1 MRSITSQKAVVA
13 VALIVAAAGT
23 IGVLRCKT
31 SHCSKRAVTAPTVSA
46 GEGSEAAPLAKDPRL
61 VLRRP
66 WFDRLPKKRTD
77 EIELWIFFGGG
88 FGLHDKG
95 SMWRSTVD
103 FFDFERRGST
113 VDIVFLQDKKKQV
126 APFEIVECHDKPP
139 FDLCLDVKDPLRGKT
154 RLWSWD
160 DDADMDA
167 AVPWAREWRASA
179 ETRARSIR

>member
-13 VALIVAAAGT
+13 LALMVAAAGT

-31 SHCSKRAVTAPTVSA
+31 SHCSKSKRAAPTSV
-46 GEGSEAAPLAKDPRL
+46 GEVTPQAKDPRL
-61 VLRRP
+61 VLRRA

-103 FFDFERRGST
+103 FFDFERRGSA
-113 VDIVFLQDKKKQV
+113 VDIVFLQDRKQQV
-126 APFEIVECHDKPP
+126 AAFEIVECHDKPP
-139 FDLCLDVKDPLRGKT
+139 FDLCLDVKDALRGKT
-154 RLWSWD
+154 RFWSWD

-179 ETRARSIR
+179 ETRARTLR